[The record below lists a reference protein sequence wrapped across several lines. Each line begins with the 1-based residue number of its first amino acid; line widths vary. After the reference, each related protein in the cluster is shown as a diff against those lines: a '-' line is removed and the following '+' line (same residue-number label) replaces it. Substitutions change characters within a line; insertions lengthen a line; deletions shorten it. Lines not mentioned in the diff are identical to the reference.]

1 MHLVPQEKHRQL
13 LYDLSCNLKGIVAQQ
28 LIPTR
33 DGQGRRAAFEL
44 LINTPLV
51 RDIIM
56 KGELHRLK
64 EVMSKSREQG
74 MVTFDQSLFDLFRQ
88 GVIGYNEALAH
99 ADSANDV
106 RLMIKLDGG
115 VAADGGLLSNVTLD

>member
-1 MHLVPQEKHRQL
+1 MFKEFKEFAMRGNVI
-13 LYDLSCNLKGIVAQQ
+13 DLAVGVVI
-28 LIPTR
+28 
-33 DGQGRRAAFEL
+33 GAAFGK
-44 LINTPLV
+44 IVDSLV
-51 RDIIM
+51 KDIVM

-115 VAADGGLLSNVTLD
+115 VAADGGMLNNVTLD